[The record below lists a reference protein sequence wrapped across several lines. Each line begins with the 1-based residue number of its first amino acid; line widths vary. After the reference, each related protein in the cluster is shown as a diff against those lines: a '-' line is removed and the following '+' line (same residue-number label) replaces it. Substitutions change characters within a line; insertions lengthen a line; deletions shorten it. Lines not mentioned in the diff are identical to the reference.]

1 MRKVLTGNQAVA
13 YAVRLSDVQVV
24 AAYPIT
30 PQTSIIETL
39 ADMQAKG
46 TVDFEFIRAES
57 EHSAMSACI
66 GASMGGVRAFTATS
80 GQGLFL
86 MHEMLHYASGARVPL
101 VLANVNRAG
110 AAPWSIW
117 SDQTDSVSQ
126 RETGWIQLYCEN
138 NQEVLDTTLMAFRIA
153 ESIRLPVM
161 VVSDAFFLSHTS
173 EPVDI
178 PESEEVRAF
187 LPPFDPSDL
196 WLDPENPRTFGS
208 IVMPDAYME
217 FRWMVQRDMELAKD
231 VISEVHEAFEGRF
244 GRPYGQVEEVET
256 EDADVVF
263 VCTGT
268 VASTG
273 RVAVEDLRGRGKRAG
288 MVKIKTLRPFPTDL
302 VADALRGKKKVAVI
316 DRNFSPGGQGVWGQ
330 EIKTALYDL
339 SDGERPFIF
348 DYIAGLGG
356 RDISVGTFEEV
367 FDKTA
372 SADMPEDRDIWIGV
386 LYAQPESEV

>member
-13 YAVRLSDVQVV
+13 YAVQLSDVDVV

-46 TVDFEFIRAES
+46 TADFEFIRAES
-57 EHSAMSACI
+57 EHSALSACI

-153 ESIRLPVM
+153 ETVRLPVM

-178 PESEEVRAF
+178 PEAEEVRAF
-187 LPPFDPSDL
+187 LPPFDPMDIL
-196 WLDPENPRTFGS
+196 LDPDNPRTFGS
-208 IVMPDAYME
+208 IVMPNAYME
-217 FRWMVQRDMELAKD
+217 FRWMVQRDMEVAKG
-231 VISEVHEAFEGRF
+231 VITDVHETFERSF
-244 GRPYGQVEEVET
+244 GRRYSQVESMET
-256 EDADVVF
+256 EDADVVI

-273 RVAVEDLRGRGKRAG
+273 RVAVETMRARGKRVG
-288 MVKIKTLRPFPTDL
+288 MVKIKTLRPFPVEL
-302 VADALRGKKKVAVI
+302 VSDALGGKKKVAVI

-339 SDGERPFIF
+339 PDTERPCVF

-356 RDISVGTFEEV
+356 RDISVRTFEEV
-367 FDKTA
+367 FDRTV
-372 SADMPEDRDIWIGV
+372 SADVPEDRDIWIGV